1 MRKLFETRFGGL
13 VFSLLSGLAYF
24 GLIFG
29 FILDNTNAHG
39 AILGFFFFPTI
50 VCGMALVLLKMIKR
64 LREEENYTKIN
75 FIVIAHIIL
84 MVLSIIYTAARFIK

>member
-29 FILDNTNAHG
+29 FILDNG
-39 AILGFFFFPTI
+39 AILGFFFFPAI